1 LILPKSHDKVS
12 FLIPTKITYMSNI
25 GVSYSDLPYPVLHS
39 LLSALLFSYHMS
51 DGDLFVTGNTHTD
64 LPTASPAP
72 SPVPSPVPSAL
83 PSTAAPSSTSL
94 SVTAIQNEGL
104 ACMAMAA
111 SLPGLQTLTGEC
123 VWWSITSMIVCC
135 VSPLL

>member
-1 LILPKSHDKVS
+1 MNMCLIVMSIVWWPTLSYRIVS
-12 FLIPTKITYMSNI
+12 
-25 GVSYSDLPYPVLHS
+25 YPVLYS
-39 LLSALLFSYHMS
+39 LLSALLFSYHIS
-51 DGDLFVTGNTHTD
+51 DGDLFATGNTHAY

-72 SPVPSPVPSAL
+72 SPVPSAL
-83 PSTAAPSSTSL
+83 PSTAEPSPTSL

-123 VWWSITSMIVCC
+123 IRC
-135 VSPLL
+135 

>member
-1 LILPKSHDKVS
+1 MNMCLIVMSIVWWPILSYPIVS
-12 FLIPTKITYMSNI
+12 
-25 GVSYSDLPYPVLHS
+25 YPVLYS
-39 LLSALLFSYHMS
+39 LLFALLCSTLLFSYRIS
-51 DGDLFVTGNTHTD
+51 DGDLFATGNTHAD

-83 PSTAAPSSTSL
+83 PSTAEPSSTSL

-123 VWWSITSMIVCC
+123 IQC
-135 VSPLL
+135 

>member
-1 LILPKSHDKVS
+1 MVAYPILSYRIVS
-12 FLIPTKITYMSNI
+12 CALF
-25 GVSYSDLPYPVLHS
+25 
-39 LLSALLFSYHMS
+39 SALCSTLLFSYHMS

-64 LPTASPAP
+64 LPTASPVP
-72 SPVPSPVPSAL
+72 SPTPSPVPSAL
-83 PSTAAPSSTSL
+83 PTTSL
-94 SVTAIQNEGL
+94 SVTVIQNEGL

-135 VSPLL
+135 VSPLP